1 MALAYYF
8 DVHIP
13 RAIKNGLLLK
23 GIDVLTSQDDD
34 TSLLSDFEI
43 LKRATEK
50 NRVMVSFDDDLLSI
64 AANLIS
70 KGDKFGGLI
79 YAHPMR
85 ITIGKC
91 VKDLELIALSLLPDE
106 MKNQIIFLPLKS
118 DV

>member
-13 RAIKNGLLLK
+13 RAIKNGLLLR
-23 GIDVLTSQDDD
+23 GIDVLTSQEDG
-34 TSLLSDFEI
+34 TSLLPDFE
-43 LKRATEK
+43 LLRRATEQ

-64 AANLIS
+64 AANLVS
-70 KGDKFGGLI
+70 RGDEFNGLV

-85 ITIGKC
+85 ITVGKC

-106 MKNQIIFLPLKS
+106 MKNQIIFLPLK
-118 DV
+118 V